1 MNVITERIAISFWKS
16 SGLLLS
22 LIKLISGIIRIVES
36 MFFAVVSI
44 KR

>member
-1 MNVITERIAISFWKS
+1 MNVIMERIAISFWKL
-16 SGLLLS
+16 SGLLSS

-36 MFFAVVSI
+36 MFFVVVSI